1 MDTFREPTPE
11 EAQLAVLQFMGQHVT
26 GDLKMLESNLV
37 SKNQTLNGM
46 TIRPE
51 NVLKSVAQAIPT
63 SNQPVPVVQEP
74 IAPIQQPILEPQPVL
89 PLLEQVVLQPQAE
102 VKAEPVLDKDQ
113 LEFNFNSSP
122 YTIEVFDALK
132 RIEDRLLVITDLQ
145 GDIKRLE
152 EKIDS
157 LLDHTKK
164 KD

>member
-11 EAQLAVLQFMGQHVT
+11 EAQFAVLQFMGQHVT

-51 NVLKSVAQAIPT
+51 SVLQSVAQAIPN
-63 SNQPVPVVQEP
+63 SNQPAPVVQEP
-74 IAPIQQPILEPQPVL
+74 TIPELQPVL
-89 PLLEQVVLQPQAE
+89 PLLETVTVQPQAE
-102 VKAEPVLDKDQ
+102 VKVEPVLDKDQ

-122 YTIEVFDALK
+122 YTVEVFDALK